1 MYMNIFVLYVFIMQ
15 DNLFDNTEIA
25 FKDKSIFD
33 LYRGYII
40 FKIISFPRIVSISK
54 FILSFKL
61 IYPFTKLIIKSTI
74 LKQFCGGQND
84 GDCKGIINDLNARNV
99 YSILDYS
106 VEGLENE
113 VSFDETVSRTI
124 NLIKLNTNNN
134 FPFIVFKPTGIGRF
148 DIYEKISSKANL
160 SEKEKIEWSKVKSRY
175 DAICNAAL
183 ANNVSVLID
192 AEESWIQ
199 SSIDEIYENLII
211 KYNSKKAVVYNT
223 VQSYRI
229 DRLEYVKKL
238 YNSFSTS
245 DIHIGIKLVRGAY
258 MEKERERSKVFNY
271 LDPIHKSKKDTDESF
286 NNCMTFM
293 FKNVQLFSVF
303 IGSHNEGSNYLAL
316 ELINKYNIV
325 KDKVWFSQ
333 LYGMS
338 DHITY
343 NLSDQGFNVAKY
355 LPFGPFK
362 GVIPYLFRRAEEN
375 TAVEGQTSRELFLY
389 AKEIKRRNYSKL

>member
-1 MYMNIFVLYVFIMQ
+1 MQ

-33 LYRGYII
+33 LYRGYFI

-61 IYPFTKLIIKSTI
+61 FYPLTKLILKSTM
-74 LKQFCGGQND
+74 LKQFCGGQNED
-84 GDCKGIINDLNARNV
+84 DCKEIINDLNARYV

-148 DIYEKISSKANL
+148 DLYEKISSNTNL
-160 SEKEKIEWSKVKSRY
+160 SDKENIEWSKVKSRY

-199 SSIDEIYENLII
+199 SSIDEIYENLIL
-211 KYNSKKAVVYNT
+211 KYNSKKAIVYNT

-229 DRLEYVKKL
+229 DRLEYIEKL
-238 YNSFSTS
+238 YHSFSTS
-245 DIHIGIKLVRGAY
+245 DVHIGIKLVRGAY

-271 LDPIHKSKKDTDESF
+271 LDPIHKTKKDTDESF

-293 FKNVQLFSVF
+293 FKNAQLFSVF
-303 IGSHNEGSNYLAL
+303 IGSHNEESNYLAL
-316 ELINKYNIV
+316 KLINKYNII

-343 NLSDQGFNVAKY
+343 NLSNQGFNVAKY

-389 AKEIKRRNYSKL
+389 AKEIKRRNHSKL

>member
-1 MYMNIFVLYVFIMQ
+1 M
-15 DNLFDNTEIA
+15 
-25 FKDKSIFD
+25 
-33 LYRGYII
+33 
-40 FKIISFPRIVSISK
+40 
-54 FILSFKL
+54 
-61 IYPFTKLIIKSTI
+61 
-74 LKQFCGGQND
+74 LKQFCGGENED
-84 GDCKGIINDLNARNV
+84 DCKKIINDLNARHV

-148 DIYEKISSKANL
+148 DLYEKISSNTNL
-160 SEKEKIEWSKVKSRY
+160 SDKENIEWSKVKFRY

-199 SSIDEIYENLII
+199 SSIDEIYENLIL
-211 KYNSKKAVVYNT
+211 KYNSKKAIVYNT

-229 DRLEYVKKL
+229 DRLEYIEKL
-238 YNSFSTS
+238 YHSFSTS
-245 DIHIGIKLVRGAY
+245 DVHIGIKLVRGAY

-271 LDPIHKSKKDTDESF
+271 LDPIHKTKKDTDESF

-303 IGSHNEGSNYLAL
+303 IGSHNEESNYLAL
-316 ELINKYNIV
+316 ELINKYNII

-343 NLSDQGFNVAKY
+343 NLSNQGYNVAKY

-389 AKEIKRRNYSKL
+389 AKEIKRRNHSKL

>member
-1 MYMNIFVLYVFIMQ
+1 MQ
-15 DNLFDNTEIA
+15 DNLFDNTEIT

-33 LYRGYII
+33 LYRGYFI

-61 IYPFTKLIIKSTI
+61 IYPLTKLILKSTM
-74 LKQFCGGQND
+74 LKQFCGGQNED
-84 GDCKGIINDLNARNV
+84 DCKEIINDLNARYV

-148 DIYEKISSKANL
+148 DLYEKISSNTNL
-160 SEKEKIEWSKVKSRY
+160 SDKENIEWSKVKSRY

-199 SSIDEIYENLII
+199 SSIDEIYENLIL
-211 KYNSKKAVVYNT
+211 KYNSKKAIVYNT

-229 DRLEYVKKL
+229 DRLEYIEKL
-238 YNSFSTS
+238 YHSFSTL
-245 DIHIGIKLVRGAY
+245 DVHIGIKLVRGAY

-271 LDPIHKSKKDTDESF
+271 LDPIHKTKKDTDKSF

-293 FKNVQLFSVF
+293 FKNAQLFSVF
-303 IGSHNEGSNYLAL
+303 IGSHNEESNYLAL
-316 ELINKYNIV
+316 KLINKYNIR

-343 NLSDQGFNVAKY
+343 NLSNQGFNVAKY

-389 AKEIKRRNYSKL
+389 AKEIKRRNHSKL

>member
-1 MYMNIFVLYVFIMQ
+1 MQ
-15 DNLFDNTEIA
+15 DNLFDNTEIT

-33 LYRGYII
+33 LYRGYFI

-61 IYPFTKLIIKSTI
+61 IYPLTKLILKSTM
-74 LKQFCGGQND
+74 LKQFCGGQNED
-84 GDCKGIINDLNARNV
+84 DCKEIINDLNARYV

-148 DIYEKISSKANL
+148 DLYEKISSNTNL
-160 SEKEKIEWSKVKSRY
+160 SDKENIEWSKVKSRY

-199 SSIDEIYENLII
+199 SSIDEIYENLIL
-211 KYNSKKAVVYNT
+211 KYNSKKAIVYNT

-229 DRLEYVKKL
+229 DRLEYIEKL
-238 YNSFSTS
+238 YHSFSTS
-245 DIHIGIKLVRGAY
+245 DVHIGIKLVRGAY

-271 LDPIHKSKKDTDESF
+271 LDPIHKTKKDTDESF

-293 FKNVQLFSVF
+293 FKNAQLFSVF
-303 IGSHNEGSNYLAL
+303 IGSHNEESNYLAL
-316 ELINKYNIV
+316 KLINKYNII

-343 NLSDQGFNVAKY
+343 NLSNQGFNVAKY

-389 AKEIKRRNYSKL
+389 AKEIKRRNHSKL

>member
-1 MYMNIFVLYVFIMQ
+1 MQ

-33 LYRGYII
+33 LYRGYFI

-61 IYPFTKLIIKSTI
+61 IYPLTKLILKSTM
-74 LKQFCGGQND
+74 LKQFCGGENED
-84 GDCKGIINDLNARNV
+84 DCKEIINDLNARHV

-148 DIYEKISSKANL
+148 DLYEKISSNTNL
-160 SEKEKIEWSKVKSRY
+160 SDKENIEWSKVKSRY
-175 DAICNAAL
+175 DAICNSAL

-199 SSIDEIYENLII
+199 SSIDEIYENLIL
-211 KYNSKKAVVYNT
+211 KYNSKKAIVYNT

-229 DRLEYVKKL
+229 DRLEYIEKL
-238 YNSFSTS
+238 YHSFSTL
-245 DIHIGIKLVRGAY
+245 DVHIGIKLVRGAY

-271 LDPIHKSKKDTDESF
+271 LDPIHKTKKDTDESF

-303 IGSHNEGSNYLAL
+303 IGSHNEESNYLAL
-316 ELINKYNIV
+316 EFINKYNII

-343 NLSDQGFNVAKY
+343 NLSNQGYNVAKY

-389 AKEIKRRNYSKL
+389 AKEIKRRNHSKL

>member
-1 MYMNIFVLYVFIMQ
+1 MQ

-33 LYRGYII
+33 LYRGYFI

-61 IYPFTKLIIKSTI
+61 IYPLTKLILKSTM
-74 LKQFCGGQND
+74 LKQFCGGENED
-84 GDCKGIINDLNARNV
+84 DCKKIINDLNARHV

-148 DIYEKISSKANL
+148 DLYDKISSNTNL
-160 SEKEKIEWSKVKSRY
+160 SDKENIEWSKVKFRY

-199 SSIDEIYENLII
+199 SSIDEIYENLIL
-211 KYNSKKAVVYNT
+211 KYNSKKAIVYNT

-229 DRLEYVKKL
+229 DRLEYIEKL
-238 YNSFSTS
+238 YHSFSTS
-245 DIHIGIKLVRGAY
+245 DVHIGIKLVRGAY

-271 LDPIHKSKKDTDESF
+271 LDPIHKTKKDTDESF

-303 IGSHNEGSNYLAL
+303 IGSHNEESNYLAL
-316 ELINKYNIV
+316 ELINKCNII

-343 NLSDQGFNVAKY
+343 NLSNQGYNVAKY

-389 AKEIKRRNYSKL
+389 AKEIKRRNHSKL

>member
-1 MYMNIFVLYVFIMQ
+1 MQ

-33 LYRGYII
+33 LYRGYFI

-61 IYPFTKLIIKSTI
+61 IYPLTKLILKSTM
-74 LKQFCGGQND
+74 LKQFCGGENED
-84 GDCKGIINDLNARNV
+84 DCKEIINDLNARHV

-148 DIYEKISSKANL
+148 DLYEKISSNTNL
-160 SEKEKIEWSKVKSRY
+160 SDKENIEWSKVKFRY

-199 SSIDEIYENLII
+199 SSIDEIYENLIL
-211 KYNSKKAVVYNT
+211 KYNSKKAIVYNT

-229 DRLEYVKKL
+229 DRLEYIEKL
-238 YNSFSTS
+238 YHSFSTS
-245 DIHIGIKLVRGAY
+245 DVHIGIKLVRGAY

-271 LDPIHKSKKDTDESF
+271 LDPIHKTKKDTDESF

-303 IGSHNEGSNYLAL
+303 IGSHNEESNYLAL
-316 ELINKYNIV
+316 ELINKYNII

-343 NLSDQGFNVAKY
+343 NLSNQGYNVAKY

-389 AKEIKRRNYSKL
+389 AKEIKRRNHSKL

>member
-1 MYMNIFVLYVFIMQ
+1 MQ

-33 LYRGYII
+33 LYRGYFI
-40 FKIISFPRIVSISK
+40 FKIISFPRVVSISK

-61 IYPFTKLIIKSTI
+61 IYPLTKLILKSTM
-74 LKQFCGGQND
+74 LKQFCGGQNED
-84 GDCKGIINDLNARNV
+84 DCKEIINDLNARYV

-148 DIYEKISSKANL
+148 DLYEKISSNTNL
-160 SEKEKIEWSKVKSRY
+160 SDKENIEWSKVKSRY

-199 SSIDEIYENLII
+199 SSIDEIYENLIL
-211 KYNSKKAVVYNT
+211 KYNSKKAIVYNT

-229 DRLEYVKKL
+229 DRLEYIKKL
-238 YNSFSTS
+238 YHSFSTS
-245 DIHIGIKLVRGAY
+245 DVHIGIKLVRGAY

-271 LDPIHKSKKDTDESF
+271 LDPIHKTKKDTDESF

-293 FKNVQLFSVF
+293 FKNAQLFSVF
-303 IGSHNEGSNYLAL
+303 IGSHNEESNYLAL
-316 ELINKYNIV
+316 KLINKYNII
-325 KDKVWFSQ
+325 KNKVWFSQ

-343 NLSDQGFNVAKY
+343 NLSNQGFNVAKY

-389 AKEIKRRNYSKL
+389 AKEIKRRNHSKL

>member
-1 MYMNIFVLYVFIMQ
+1 MQ

-33 LYRGYII
+33 LYRGYFI

-61 IYPFTKLIIKSTI
+61 IYPLTKLILKSTM
-74 LKQFCGGQND
+74 LKQFCGGQNED
-84 GDCKGIINDLNARNV
+84 DCKEIINDLNARYV

-148 DIYEKISSKANL
+148 DLYEKISSNTNL
-160 SEKEKIEWSKVKSRY
+160 SDKENIEWSKVKARY
-175 DAICNAAL
+175 DAICNSAL

-199 SSIDEIYENLII
+199 SSIDEIYENLIL
-211 KYNSKKAVVYNT
+211 KYNSKKAIVYNT

-229 DRLEYVKKL
+229 DRLEYIEKL
-238 YNSFSTS
+238 YHSFSTS
-245 DIHIGIKLVRGAY
+245 DVHIGIKLVRGAY

-271 LDPIHKSKKDTDESF
+271 LDPIHKTKKDTDESF

-303 IGSHNEGSNYLAL
+303 IGSHNEESNYLAL
-316 ELINKYNIV
+316 KLINKYNII

-343 NLSDQGFNVAKY
+343 NLSNQGFNVAKY

-389 AKEIKRRNYSKL
+389 AKEIKRRNHSKL

>member
-1 MYMNIFVLYVFIMQ
+1 MQ

-33 LYRGYII
+33 LYRGYFV
-40 FKIISFPRIVSISK
+40 FKIISLPRIVSISK

-61 IYPFTKLIIKSTI
+61 IYPLTKLILKSTM
-74 LKQFCGGQND
+74 LKQFCGGENED
-84 GDCKGIINDLNARNV
+84 DCKEIINDLNVRHV

-148 DIYEKISSKANL
+148 DLYDKISSNTNL
-160 SEKEKIEWSKVKSRY
+160 SDKENIEWSKVKFRY

-199 SSIDEIYENLII
+199 SSVDEIYENLIL
-211 KYNSKKAVVYNT
+211 KYNSKKAIVYNT

-229 DRLEYVKKL
+229 DRLEYIEKL
-238 YNSFSTS
+238 YHSFSTS
-245 DIHIGIKLVRGAY
+245 DVHIGIKLVRGAY

-271 LDPIHKSKKDTDESF
+271 LDPIHKTKKDTDESF

-303 IGSHNEGSNYLAL
+303 IGSHNEESNYLAL
-316 ELINKYNIV
+316 ELINKYNIIM
-325 KDKVWFSQ
+325 DKVWFSQ

-343 NLSDQGFNVAKY
+343 NLSNQGYNVAKY

-389 AKEIKRRNYSKL
+389 AKEIKRRNHSKL

>member
-1 MYMNIFVLYVFIMQ
+1 MQ

-33 LYRGYII
+33 LYRGYFI

-61 IYPFTKLIIKSTI
+61 IYPLTKLILKSTM
-74 LKQFCGGQND
+74 LKQFCGGENED
-84 GDCKGIINDLNARNV
+84 DCKEIINDLNARHV

-148 DIYEKISSKANL
+148 DLYDKISSNTNL
-160 SEKEKIEWSKVKSRY
+160 SDKENIEWSKVKFRY

-199 SSIDEIYENLII
+199 SSIDEIYENLIL
-211 KYNSKKAVVYNT
+211 KYNSKKAIVYNT

-229 DRLEYVKKL
+229 DRLEYIEKL
-238 YNSFSTS
+238 YHSFSTS
-245 DIHIGIKLVRGAY
+245 DVHIGIKLVRGAY

-271 LDPIHKSKKDTDESF
+271 LDPIHKTKKDTDESF

-303 IGSHNEGSNYLAL
+303 IGSHNEESNYLAL
-316 ELINKYNIV
+316 ELINKYNII

-343 NLSDQGFNVAKY
+343 NLSNQGYNVAKY

-389 AKEIKRRNYSKL
+389 AKEIKRRNHSKL

>member
-1 MYMNIFVLYVFIMQ
+1 MQ

-33 LYRGYII
+33 LYRGYFI

-61 IYPFTKLIIKSTI
+61 FYPLTKLILKSTM
-74 LKQFCGGQND
+74 LKQFCGGQNED
-84 GDCKGIINDLNARNV
+84 DCKEIINDLNARYV

-148 DIYEKISSKANL
+148 DLYEKISSNTNL
-160 SEKEKIEWSKVKSRY
+160 SDKENIEWSKVKSRY

-199 SSIDEIYENLII
+199 SSIDEIYENLIL
-211 KYNSKKAVVYNT
+211 KYNSKKAIVYNT

-229 DRLEYVKKL
+229 DRLEYIEKL
-238 YNSFSTS
+238 YHSFSTL
-245 DIHIGIKLVRGAY
+245 DVHIGIKLVRGAY

-271 LDPIHKSKKDTDESF
+271 LDPIHKTKKDTDESF

-293 FKNVQLFSVF
+293 FKNAQLFSVF
-303 IGSHNEGSNYLAL
+303 IGSHNEESNYLAL
-316 ELINKYNIV
+316 ELINKYNII

-343 NLSDQGFNVAKY
+343 NLSNQGFNVAKY

-389 AKEIKRRNYSKL
+389 AKEIKRRNHSKL

>member
-1 MYMNIFVLYVFIMQ
+1 MQ

-33 LYRGYII
+33 LYRGYFI

-61 IYPFTKLIIKSTI
+61 IYPLTKLILKSTM
-74 LKQFCGGQND
+74 LKQFCGGQNED
-84 GDCKGIINDLNARNV
+84 DCKEIINDLNARSV

-113 VSFDETVSRTI
+113 VSFDETVSRTM

-148 DIYEKISSKANL
+148 DLYEKISSNTNL
-160 SEKEKIEWSKVKSRY
+160 SDKENIEWSKVKSRY

-199 SSIDEIYENLII
+199 SSIDEIYENLIL
-211 KYNSKKAVVYNT
+211 KYNSKKAIVYNT

-229 DRLEYVKKL
+229 DRLEYIEKL
-238 YNSFSTS
+238 YHSFSTS

-271 LDPIHKSKKDTDESF
+271 LDPIHKTKKDTDESF

-293 FKNVQLFSVF
+293 FKNAQLFSVF
-303 IGSHNEGSNYLAL
+303 IGSHNEESNYLAL
-316 ELINKYNIV
+316 KLINKHNII

-343 NLSDQGFNVAKY
+343 NLSNQGFNVAKY

-389 AKEIKRRNYSKL
+389 AKEIKRRNHSKL

>member
-1 MYMNIFVLYVFIMQ
+1 MQ

-33 LYRGYII
+33 LYRGYFI
-40 FKIISFPRIVSISK
+40 FKIISFPRIVYISK

-61 IYPFTKLIIKSTI
+61 FYPLTKLILKSTM
-74 LKQFCGGQND
+74 LKQFCGGQNED
-84 GDCKGIINDLNARNV
+84 DCKEIINDLNARYV

-148 DIYEKISSKANL
+148 DLYEKISSNTNL
-160 SEKEKIEWSKVKSRY
+160 SDKENIEWSKVKSRY
-175 DAICNAAL
+175 DSICNAAL

-199 SSIDEIYENLII
+199 SSIDEIYENLIL
-211 KYNSKKAVVYNT
+211 KYNSEKAIVYNT

-229 DRLEYVKKL
+229 DRLEYIEKL
-238 YNSFSTS
+238 YHSFSTS
-245 DIHIGIKLVRGAY
+245 DVHIGIKLVRGAY

-271 LDPIHKSKKDTDESF
+271 LDPIHKTKKDTDESF

-293 FKNVQLFSVF
+293 FKNAQLFSVF
-303 IGSHNEGSNYLAL
+303 IGSHNEESNYLAL
-316 ELINKYNIV
+316 KLINKYNII

-343 NLSDQGFNVAKY
+343 NLSNQGFNVAKY

-389 AKEIKRRNYSKL
+389 AKEIKRRNHSKL

>member
-1 MYMNIFVLYVFIMQ
+1 MQ

-33 LYRGYII
+33 LYRGYFI

-61 IYPFTKLIIKSTI
+61 IYPLTKLILKSTM
-74 LKQFCGGQND
+74 LKQFCGGENED
-84 GDCKGIINDLNARNV
+84 DCKKIINDLNARHV

-148 DIYEKISSKANL
+148 DLYEKISSNTNL
-160 SEKEKIEWSKVKSRY
+160 SDKENFEWSKVKFRY

-199 SSIDEIYENLII
+199 SSIDEIYENLIL
-211 KYNSKKAVVYNT
+211 KYNSKKAIVYNT

-229 DRLEYVKKL
+229 DRLEYIEKL
-238 YNSFSTS
+238 YHSFSTS
-245 DIHIGIKLVRGAY
+245 DVHIGIKLVRGAY

-271 LDPIHKSKKDTDESF
+271 LDPIHKTKKDTDESF

-303 IGSHNEGSNYLAL
+303 IGSHNEESNYLAL
-316 ELINKYNIV
+316 ELINKYNII

-343 NLSDQGFNVAKY
+343 NLSNQGYNVAKY

-389 AKEIKRRNYSKL
+389 AKEIKRRNHSKL

>member
-1 MYMNIFVLYVFIMQ
+1 MQ

-33 LYRGYII
+33 LYRGYFI

-61 IYPFTKLIIKSTI
+61 IYPLTKLILKSTM
-74 LKQFCGGQND
+74 LKQFCGGENED
-84 GDCKGIINDLNARNV
+84 DCKEIINDLNARSV

-148 DIYEKISSKANL
+148 DLYKKISSNTNL
-160 SEKEKIEWSKVKSRY
+160 SDKENIEWSKVKSRY

-199 SSIDEIYENLII
+199 SSIDEIYENLIL
-211 KYNSKKAVVYNT
+211 KYNSKKAIVYNT

-229 DRLEYVKKL
+229 DRLEYIEKL
-238 YNSFSTS
+238 YHSFSTS
-245 DIHIGIKLVRGAY
+245 DVHIGIKLVRGAY

-271 LDPIHKSKKDTDESF
+271 LDPIHKTKKDTDESF

-293 FKNVQLFSVF
+293 FKNAQLFSVF
-303 IGSHNEGSNYLAL
+303 IGSHNEESNYLAL
-316 ELINKYNIV
+316 KLINKYNIR

-343 NLSDQGFNVAKY
+343 NLSNQGFNVAKY

-389 AKEIKRRNYSKL
+389 AKEIKRRNHSKL

>member
-1 MYMNIFVLYVFIMQ
+1 LS
-15 DNLFDNTEIA
+15 
-25 FKDKSIFD
+25 DK
-33 LYRGYII
+33 
-40 FKIISFPRIVSISK
+40 
-54 FILSFKL
+54 
-61 IYPFTKLIIKSTI
+61 
-74 LKQFCGGQND
+74 
-84 GDCKGIINDLNARNV
+84 
-99 YSILDYS
+99 
-106 VEGLENE
+106 EN
-113 VSFDETVSRTI
+113 
-124 NLIKLNTNNN
+124 
-134 FPFIVFKPTGIGRF
+134 
-148 DIYEKISSKANL
+148 
-160 SEKEKIEWSKVKSRY
+160 IEWSKVKFRY

-199 SSIDEIYENLII
+199 SSVDEIYENLIL
-211 KYNSKKAVVYNT
+211 KYNSKKAIVYNT

-229 DRLEYVKKL
+229 DRLEYIEKL
-238 YNSFSTS
+238 YHSFSTS
-245 DIHIGIKLVRGAY
+245 DVHIGIKLVRGAY

-271 LDPIHKSKKDTDESF
+271 LDPIHKTKKDTDESF

-303 IGSHNEGSNYLAL
+303 IGSHNEESNYLAL
-316 ELINKYNIV
+316 ELINKYNIIM
-325 KDKVWFSQ
+325 DKVWFSQ

-343 NLSDQGFNVAKY
+343 NLSNQGYNVAKY

-389 AKEIKRRNYSKL
+389 AKEIKRRNHSKL

>member
-1 MYMNIFVLYVFIMQ
+1 MQ

-33 LYRGYII
+33 LYRGYFI

-61 IYPFTKLIIKSTI
+61 IYPLTKLILKSTM
-74 LKQFCGGQND
+74 LKQFCGGENED
-84 GDCKGIINDLNARNV
+84 DCKEIINDLNVRHV

-148 DIYEKISSKANL
+148 DLYDKISSNTNL
-160 SEKEKIEWSKVKSRY
+160 SDKENIEWSKVKFRY

-199 SSIDEIYENLII
+199 SSIDEIYENLIL
-211 KYNSKKAVVYNT
+211 KYNSKKAIVYNT

-229 DRLEYVKKL
+229 DRLEYIEKL
-238 YNSFSTS
+238 YHSFSTS
-245 DIHIGIKLVRGAY
+245 DVHIGIKLVRGAY

-271 LDPIHKSKKDTDESF
+271 LDPIHKTKKDTDESF

-303 IGSHNEGSNYLAL
+303 IGSHNEESNYLAL
-316 ELINKYNIV
+316 ELINKYNIIM
-325 KDKVWFSQ
+325 DKVWFSQ

-343 NLSDQGFNVAKY
+343 NLSNQGYNVAKY

-389 AKEIKRRNYSKL
+389 AKEIKRRNHSKL

>member
-1 MYMNIFVLYVFIMQ
+1 MQ
-15 DNLFDNTEIA
+15 DNLFDNTEIT

-33 LYRGYII
+33 LYRGYFI

-61 IYPFTKLIIKSTI
+61 IYPLTKLILKSTM
-74 LKQFCGGQND
+74 LKQFCGGQNED
-84 GDCKGIINDLNARNV
+84 DCKEIINDLNARYV

-148 DIYEKISSKANL
+148 DLYEKISSNTNL
-160 SEKEKIEWSKVKSRY
+160 SDKENIEWSKVKSRY

-199 SSIDEIYENLII
+199 SSIDEIYENLIL
-211 KYNSKKAVVYNT
+211 KYNSKKAIVYNT

-229 DRLEYVKKL
+229 DRLEYIEKL
-238 YNSFSTS
+238 YHSFSTS
-245 DIHIGIKLVRGAY
+245 DVHIGIKLVRGAY

-271 LDPIHKSKKDTDESF
+271 LDPIHKTKKDTDESF

-293 FKNVQLFSVF
+293 FKNAQLFSVF
-303 IGSHNEGSNYLAL
+303 IGSHNEESNYLAL
-316 ELINKYNIV
+316 KLINKHNII

-343 NLSDQGFNVAKY
+343 NLSNQGFNVAKY

-389 AKEIKRRNYSKL
+389 AKEIKRRNHSKL

>member
-1 MYMNIFVLYVFIMQ
+1 MQ

-33 LYRGYII
+33 LYRGYFI

-61 IYPFTKLIIKSTI
+61 IYPLTKLILKSTM
-74 LKQFCGGQND
+74 LKQFCGGENED
-84 GDCKGIINDLNARNV
+84 DCKEIINDLNVRHV

-148 DIYEKISSKANL
+148 DLYEKISSNTNL
-160 SEKEKIEWSKVKSRY
+160 SDKENIEWSKVKFRY
-175 DAICNAAL
+175 DAICSAAL

-199 SSIDEIYENLII
+199 SSIDEIYENLIL
-211 KYNSKKAVVYNT
+211 KYNSKKAIVYNT

-229 DRLEYVKKL
+229 DRLEYIEKL
-238 YNSFSTS
+238 YHSFSTS
-245 DIHIGIKLVRGAY
+245 DVHIGIKLVRGAY

-271 LDPIHKSKKDTDESF
+271 LDPIHKTKKDTDESF

-303 IGSHNEGSNYLAL
+303 IGSHNEESNYLAL
-316 ELINKYNIV
+316 ELINKYNII

-343 NLSDQGFNVAKY
+343 NLSNQGYNVAKY

-389 AKEIKRRNYSKL
+389 AKEIKRRNHSKL

>member
-1 MYMNIFVLYVFIMQ
+1 MQ

-33 LYRGYII
+33 LYRGYFI

-61 IYPFTKLIIKSTI
+61 IYPLTKLILKSTM
-74 LKQFCGGQND
+74 LKQFCGGENED
-84 GDCKGIINDLNARNV
+84 DCKEIINDLNVRHV

-148 DIYEKISSKANL
+148 DLYDKISSNTNL
-160 SEKEKIEWSKVKSRY
+160 SDKENIEWSKVKFRY

-199 SSIDEIYENLII
+199 SSIDEIYENLIL
-211 KYNSKKAVVYNT
+211 KYNSKKAIVYNT

-229 DRLEYVKKL
+229 DRLEYIEKL
-238 YNSFSTS
+238 YHSFSTS
-245 DIHIGIKLVRGAY
+245 HVHIGIKLVRGAY

-271 LDPIHKSKKDTDESF
+271 LDPIHETKKDTDESF

-303 IGSHNEGSNYLAL
+303 IGSHNEESNYLAL
-316 ELINKYNIV
+316 ELINKYNIIM
-325 KDKVWFSQ
+325 DKVWFSQ

-343 NLSDQGFNVAKY
+343 NLSNQGYNVAKY

-389 AKEIKRRNYSKL
+389 AKEIKRRNHSKL

>member
-1 MYMNIFVLYVFIMQ
+1 MQ

-33 LYRGYII
+33 LYRGYFI
-40 FKIISFPRIVSISK
+40 FKIISFPRIVYISK

-61 IYPFTKLIIKSTI
+61 FYPLTKLILKSTM
-74 LKQFCGGQND
+74 LKQFCGGQNED
-84 GDCKGIINDLNARNV
+84 DCKEIINDLNARYV

-124 NLIKLNTNNN
+124 NLINLNTNNN

-148 DIYEKISSKANL
+148 DLYEKISSNTNL
-160 SEKEKIEWSKVKSRY
+160 SDKENIEWSKVKSRY
-175 DAICNAAL
+175 DSICNAAL

-199 SSIDEIYENLII
+199 SSIDEIYENLIL
-211 KYNSKKAVVYNT
+211 KYNSKKAIVYNT

-229 DRLEYVKKL
+229 DRLEYIEKL
-238 YNSFSTS
+238 YQSFSTS
-245 DIHIGIKLVRGAY
+245 DVHIGIKLVRGAY

-271 LDPIHKSKKDTDESF
+271 LDPIHKTKKDTDESF

-293 FKNVQLFSVF
+293 FKNAQLFSVF
-303 IGSHNEGSNYLAL
+303 IGSHNEESNYLAL
-316 ELINKYNIV
+316 ELINKYNIIM
-325 KDKVWFSQ
+325 DKVWFSQ

-343 NLSDQGFNVAKY
+343 NLSNQGFNVAKY

-389 AKEIKRRNYSKL
+389 AKEIKRRNHSKL

>member
-1 MYMNIFVLYVFIMQ
+1 MQ

-33 LYRGYII
+33 LYRGYFI
-40 FKIISFPRIVSISK
+40 FKIISFPRIVYISK

-61 IYPFTKLIIKSTI
+61 FYPLTKLILKSTM
-74 LKQFCGGQND
+74 LKQFCGGQNED
-84 GDCKGIINDLNARNV
+84 DCKEIINDLNARSV

-148 DIYEKISSKANL
+148 DLYEKISSNTNL
-160 SEKEKIEWSKVKSRY
+160 SEKENIEWSKVKSRY

-199 SSIDEIYENLII
+199 SSIDEIYENLIL
-211 KYNSKKAVVYNT
+211 KYNSKKAIVYNT

-229 DRLEYVKKL
+229 DRLEYIEKL
-238 YNSFSTS
+238 YHSFSTS
-245 DIHIGIKLVRGAY
+245 DVHIGIKLVRGAY

-271 LDPIHKSKKDTDESF
+271 LDPIHKTKKDTDESF
-286 NNCMTFM
+286 NNCMTLM

-303 IGSHNEGSNYLAL
+303 IGSHNEESNYLAL
-316 ELINKYNIV
+316 KLINKYNIR

-343 NLSDQGFNVAKY
+343 NLSNQGFNVAKY

-389 AKEIKRRNYSKL
+389 AKEIKRRNHSKL

>member
-1 MYMNIFVLYVFIMQ
+1 MQ

-33 LYRGYII
+33 LYRGYFI

-61 IYPFTKLIIKSTI
+61 IYPLTKLILKSTM
-74 LKQFCGGQND
+74 LKQFCGGENED
-84 GDCKGIINDLNARNV
+84 DCKEIINDLNVRHV

-148 DIYEKISSKANL
+148 DLYEKISSNTNL
-160 SEKEKIEWSKVKSRY
+160 SDKENIEWSKVKFRY

-199 SSIDEIYENLII
+199 SSIDEIYENLIL
-211 KYNSKKAVVYNT
+211 KYNSKKAIVYNT

-229 DRLEYVKKL
+229 DRLEYIEKL
-238 YNSFSTS
+238 YHSFSTL
-245 DIHIGIKLVRGAY
+245 DVHIGIKLVRGAY

-271 LDPIHKSKKDTDESF
+271 LDPIHKTKKDTDESF

-303 IGSHNEGSNYLAL
+303 IGSHNEESNYLAL
-316 ELINKYNIV
+316 ELINKYNII

-343 NLSDQGFNVAKY
+343 NLSNQGYNVAKY

-389 AKEIKRRNYSKL
+389 AKEIKRRNHSKL

>member
-1 MYMNIFVLYVFIMQ
+1 MQ

-33 LYRGYII
+33 LYRGYFI

-61 IYPFTKLIIKSTI
+61 IYPLTKLILKSTM
-74 LKQFCGGQND
+74 LKQFCGGENED
-84 GDCKGIINDLNARNV
+84 DCKKIINDLNARHV

-148 DIYEKISSKANL
+148 DLYEKISSNTNL
-160 SEKEKIEWSKVKSRY
+160 SDKENIEWSKVKFRY

-199 SSIDEIYENLII
+199 SSIDEIYENLIL
-211 KYNSKKAVVYNT
+211 KYNSKKAIVYNT

-229 DRLEYVKKL
+229 DRLEYIEKL
-238 YNSFSTS
+238 YHSFSTL
-245 DIHIGIKLVRGAY
+245 DVHIGIKLVRGAY

-271 LDPIHKSKKDTDESF
+271 LDPIHETKKDTDESF

-303 IGSHNEGSNYLAL
+303 IGSHNEESNYLAL
-316 ELINKYNIV
+316 ELINKYNII

-343 NLSDQGFNVAKY
+343 NLSNQGYNVAKY

-389 AKEIKRRNYSKL
+389 AKEIKRRNHSKL

>member
-1 MYMNIFVLYVFIMQ
+1 MQ

-40 FKIISFPRIVSISK
+40 FKIISFPRVVSISK

-61 IYPFTKLIIKSTI
+61 IYPLTKLILKSTM
-74 LKQFCGGQND
+74 LKQFCGGQNED
-84 GDCKGIINDLNARNV
+84 DCKKIINDLNARNV

-148 DIYEKISSKANL
+148 DLYEKISSNTNL
-160 SEKEKIEWSKVKSRY
+160 SDKENIEWSKVKARY
-175 DAICNAAL
+175 DVICNAAL

-199 SSIDEIYENLII
+199 SSIDEIYENLIL
-211 KYNSKKAVVYNT
+211 KYNSKKAIVYNT

-229 DRLEYVKKL
+229 DRLEYIEKL
-238 YNSFSTS
+238 YHSFSTL
-245 DIHIGIKLVRGAY
+245 DVQIGIKLVRGAY
-258 MEKERERSKVFNY
+258 MYKERERSKAFNY
-271 LDPIHKSKKDTDESF
+271 LDPIHKTKKDTDKSF
-286 NNCMTFM
+286 NSCMTFM

-303 IGSHNEGSNYLAL
+303 IGSHNEESNYLAL
-316 ELINKYNIV
+316 VLINKYNII

-343 NLSDQGFNVAKY
+343 NLSNQGFNVTKY

-389 AKEIKRRNYSKL
+389 AKEIKRRNHSKL

>member
-1 MYMNIFVLYVFIMQ
+1 MQ

-33 LYRGYII
+33 LYRGYFI

-61 IYPFTKLIIKSTI
+61 IYPLTKLILKSTM
-74 LKQFCGGQND
+74 LKQFCGGENED
-84 GDCKGIINDLNARNV
+84 DCKKIINDLNARHV

-148 DIYEKISSKANL
+148 DLYDKISSNTNL
-160 SEKEKIEWSKVKSRY
+160 SDKENIEWSKVKFRY

-199 SSIDEIYENLII
+199 FSIDEIYENLIL
-211 KYNSKKAVVYNT
+211 KYNSKKAIVYNT

-229 DRLEYVKKL
+229 DRLEYIEKL
-238 YNSFSTS
+238 YHSFSTS
-245 DIHIGIKLVRGAY
+245 DVHIGIKLVRGAY

-271 LDPIHKSKKDTDESF
+271 LDPIHKTKKDTDESF

-303 IGSHNEGSNYLAL
+303 IGSHNEESNYLAL
-316 ELINKYNIV
+316 ELINKYNII

-343 NLSDQGFNVAKY
+343 NLSNQGYNVAKY

-389 AKEIKRRNYSKL
+389 AKEIKRRNHSKL

>member
-1 MYMNIFVLYVFIMQ
+1 MQ

-33 LYRGYII
+33 LYRGYFI

-61 IYPFTKLIIKSTI
+61 IYPLTKLILKSTM
-74 LKQFCGGQND
+74 LKQFCGGQNED
-84 GDCKGIINDLNARNV
+84 DCKEIINDLNVRHV

-148 DIYEKISSKANL
+148 DLYDKISSNTNL
-160 SEKEKIEWSKVKSRY
+160 SDKENIEWSKVKFRY

-199 SSIDEIYENLII
+199 SSIDEIYENLIL
-211 KYNSKKAVVYNT
+211 KYNSKKAIVYNT

-229 DRLEYVKKL
+229 DRLEYIEKL
-238 YNSFSTS
+238 YHSFSTS
-245 DIHIGIKLVRGAY
+245 DVHIGIKLVRGAY

-271 LDPIHKSKKDTDESF
+271 LDPIHKTKKDTDESF

-303 IGSHNEGSNYLAL
+303 IGSHNEESNYLAL
-316 ELINKYNIV
+316 ELINKYNII

-343 NLSDQGFNVAKY
+343 NLSNQGYNVAKY

-389 AKEIKRRNYSKL
+389 AKEIKRRNHSKL

>member
-1 MYMNIFVLYVFIMQ
+1 MQ

-160 SEKEKIEWSKVKSRY
+160 SDKEKIEWSKVQDRY

-238 YNSFSTS
+238 YNSFLTS

>member
-1 MYMNIFVLYVFIMQ
+1 MQ

-33 LYRGYII
+33 LYRGYFI

-61 IYPFTKLIIKSTI
+61 IYPLTKLILKSTM
-74 LKQFCGGQND
+74 LKQFCGGENED
-84 GDCKGIINDLNARNV
+84 DCKEIINDLNARHV

-148 DIYEKISSKANL
+148 DLYEKISSNTNL
-160 SEKEKIEWSKVKSRY
+160 SDKENIEWSKVKFRY

-199 SSIDEIYENLII
+199 SSVDEIYENLIL
-211 KYNSKKAVVYNT
+211 KYNSKKAIVYNT

-229 DRLEYVKKL
+229 DRLEYIEKL
-238 YNSFSTS
+238 YHSFSTS
-245 DIHIGIKLVRGAY
+245 DVHIGIKLVRGAY

-271 LDPIHKSKKDTDESF
+271 LDPIHETKKDTDESF

-303 IGSHNEGSNYLAL
+303 IGSHNEESNYLAL
-316 ELINKYNIV
+316 ELINKYNII

-343 NLSDQGFNVAKY
+343 NLSNQGYNVAKY

-389 AKEIKRRNYSKL
+389 AKEIKRRNHSKL

>member
-1 MYMNIFVLYVFIMQ
+1 MQ

-25 FKDKSIFD
+25 FRDKSMFD

-61 IYPFTKLIIKSTI
+61 IYPLTKLILKSTM
-74 LKQFCGGQND
+74 LKQFCGGENED
-84 GDCKGIINDLNARNV
+84 DCKEIINDLNVRHV

-148 DIYEKISSKANL
+148 DLYEKISSNTNL
-160 SEKEKIEWSKVKSRY
+160 SDKENIEWSKVKFRY

-199 SSIDEIYENLII
+199 SSIDEIYENLIL
-211 KYNSKKAVVYNT
+211 KYNSKKAIVYNT

-229 DRLEYVKKL
+229 DRLEYIEKL
-238 YNSFSTS
+238 YHSFSTS
-245 DIHIGIKLVRGAY
+245 DVHIGIKLVRGAY

-271 LDPIHKSKKDTDESF
+271 LDPIHKTKKDTDESF

-303 IGSHNEGSNYLAL
+303 IGSHNEESNYLAL
-316 ELINKYNIV
+316 EFINKYNII

-343 NLSDQGFNVAKY
+343 NLSNQGYNVAKY

-389 AKEIKRRNYSKL
+389 AKEIKRRNHSKL

>member
-1 MYMNIFVLYVFIMQ
+1 MQ

-61 IYPFTKLIIKSTI
+61 IYPFTKLILKSTM
-74 LKQFCGGQND
+74 LKQFCGGQNE

-113 VSFDETVSRTI
+113 VNFDETVSRTI

-148 DIYEKISSKANL
+148 DLYEKISSNTNL
-160 SEKEKIEWSKVKSRY
+160 SDKENIEWSKVKSRY
-175 DAICNAAL
+175 DSICNAAL

-199 SSIDEIYENLII
+199 SSIDEIYENLIL
-211 KYNSKKAVVYNT
+211 KYNSEKAIVYNT

-229 DRLEYVKKL
+229 DRLEYIEKL
-238 YNSFSTS
+238 YHSFSTS
-245 DIHIGIKLVRGAY
+245 DVHIGIKLVRGAY

-271 LDPIHKSKKDTDESF
+271 LDPIHKTKKDTDESF
-286 NNCMTFM
+286 NNCMKFM
-293 FKNVQLFSVF
+293 FKNAQLFSVF
-303 IGSHNEGSNYLAL
+303 IGSHNEESNYLAL
-316 ELINKYNIV
+316 KLINKYNII

-343 NLSDQGFNVAKY
+343 NLSNQGFNVAKY

-389 AKEIKRRNYSKL
+389 AKEIKRRNHSKL